1 MATINFTKENY
12 NELLELVA
20 KAAIKQT
27 TFNGKVGQL
36 FNVIDLLHTVSI
48 NSLNGIKAALTKKL
62 RDIEDR
68 DEWIQADSSELDTV
82 KEQRKLV
89 NLIVGY
95 KRKKMEIEENRRKR
109 EAIKKKYDDLCE
121 STMTPEEKKK
131 RYEAELAALDADE
144 DFE

>member
-12 NELLELVA
+12 KELSELVA
-20 KAAIKQT
+20 KAAINQT
-27 TFNGKVGQL
+27 TIIAKMGQPL
-36 FNVIDLLHTVSI
+36 NVVDLLHTVSI

-68 DEWIQADSSELDTV
+68 DEWIQADSSELDTI

-121 STMTPEEKKK
+121 STMTPEERKK
-131 RYEAELAALDADE
+131 RYEEELAALDVEE
-144 DFE
+144 DFK

>member
-12 NELLELVA
+12 KELSELVA
-20 KAAIKQT
+20 KAAINQT
-27 TFNGKVGQL
+27 TFVGKFGPL
-36 FNVIDLLHTVSI
+36 NVIELLHTVNI

-68 DEWIQADSSELDTV
+68 DEWVQADPSELETV

-95 KRKKMEIEENRRKR
+95 KRKKIEMEENRKKR

-121 STMTPEEKKK
+121 STMTPEERKK
-131 RYEAELAALDADE
+131 RYEAELAALGTEE
-144 DFE
+144 DFQ